1 MADTILMSSRFWQQ
15 TSVRLVRTFAQ
26 AAGGTLGAS
35 ATGALQADWK
45 QAMSVGLAAAA
56 IAFLMSLEKVE
67 ELPATSAEDKAV
79 DEMMKRQGID
89 SGAPLP
95 PLPQTSST
103 TPATTVA
110 ASPTSYVPPKTTP
123 PPPVS
128 TTPPISAPVYSSS
141 APVTAP
147 ATTSGYPGPGDPV

>member
-1 MADTILMSSRFWQQ
+1 LGTRRFWEQ
-15 TSVRLVRTFAQ
+15 TGVRLIRTFAQ

-45 QAMSVGLAAAA
+45 QALSVGGAAAV
-56 IAFLMSLEKVE
+56 IALLMSLEKIE
-67 ELPATSAEDKAV
+67 ELPADTAEEAAV
-79 DEMMKRQGID
+79 DAMLAKQGID

-110 ASPTSYVPPKTTP
+110 ASPASYVPPTATYVP
-123 PPPVS
+123 PPSPVS

-147 ATTSGYPGPGDPV
+147 ATTSGYPTLGDPV

>member
-15 TSVRLVRTFAQ
+15 TGVRLIRTFAQ

-89 SGAPLP
+89 SAAPLP
-95 PLPQTSST
+95 A
-103 TPATTVA
+103 TPVTPGTAPTTVTT
-110 ASPTSYVPPKTTP
+110 SPNSYVPPKTTP

-128 TTPPISAPVYSSS
+128 STPPTYVPASAPATS
-141 APVTAP
+141 P
-147 ATTSGYPGPGDPV
+147 ATTSGYPTLGDPV